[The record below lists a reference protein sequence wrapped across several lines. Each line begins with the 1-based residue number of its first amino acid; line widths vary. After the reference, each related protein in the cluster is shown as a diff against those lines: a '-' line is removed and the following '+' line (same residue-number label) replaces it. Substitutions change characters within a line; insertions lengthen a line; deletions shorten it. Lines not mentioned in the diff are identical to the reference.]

1 MPGPGWWAGMR
12 VSRCMFTKN
21 LRICSVEKH
30 ELGINHCENSRAVT
44 GVTETTGGVLLCSSR
59 DYCGRGVSATVWRPC
74 FSASSL
80 NLGHAAWFLFAE
92 YGILGKELDKLKEG
106 LSHAHTRTHTRNQN
120 LLVLK
125 SPRLTR
131 WQMMLK
137 LGNDFWVKIRS
148 KHAHESAVQR

>member
-1 MPGPGWWAGMR
+1 M
-12 VSRCMFTKN
+12 KN

-74 FSASSL
+74 LSASSL
-80 NLGHAAWFLFAE
+80 NLGHVAWFLFAE

-106 LSHAHTRTHTRNQN
+106 LSHAHIRAHTHTEPE
-120 LLVLK
+120 LA
-125 SPRLTR
+125 S
-131 WQMMLK
+131 
-137 LGNDFWVKIRS
+137 FE
-148 KHAHESAVQR
+148 ES